1 MENTKQQPITVGPT
15 EGQSLSI
22 VGDTYRILV
31 TGEQT
36 GGAFATIDMLVPPGG
51 GPGPHAHAAFQE
63 SFFVIDGEI
72 EVSSEESTYIARKGS
87 YVVIPKGGV
96 VHCFKNKSD
105 KIAHLLCIVV
115 PSGLEQFFLE
125 IGQPIAFDSFLPPPV
140 MDPEKIK
147 QLMAIAEKYGQQV
160 YPPDYLEKLTH
171 GK

>member
-1 MENTKQQPITVGPT
+1 MENTKQAPITVGPQ

-72 EVSSEESTYIARKGS
+72 EVRSEASTYIARKGS
-87 YVVIPKGGV
+87 YVVIPKGGI
-96 VHCFKNKSD
+96 VHGFKNKSD
-105 KIAHLLCIVV
+105 KMAHLLCIVV

-125 IGQPIAFDSFLPPPV
+125 IGKPIAFDTFMPPPP
-140 MDPEKIK
+140 MDPDTIK
-147 QLMAIAEKYGQQV
+147 QLMGIAEKYGQQV
-160 YPPDYLEKLTH
+160 YPPDYLDNIRY
-171 GK
+171 